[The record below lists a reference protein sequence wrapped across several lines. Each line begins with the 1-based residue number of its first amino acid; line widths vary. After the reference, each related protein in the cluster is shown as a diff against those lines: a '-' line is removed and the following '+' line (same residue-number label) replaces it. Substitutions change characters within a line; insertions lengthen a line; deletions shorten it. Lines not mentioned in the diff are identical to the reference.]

1 MEVKMQ
7 LNYEDANKIVQRTI
21 KVLGRNINI
30 MDRKGKIIASGNPA
44 QIGGTHEGSLIA
56 MQRGEPV
63 EIYKEDV
70 WRLKGVQPGVNIPIK
85 LEDSIVG
92 AVEISGDP
100 SEVKQF
106 GGMVKEIVELMLH
119 EAYMVNKLQ
128 NDSKVREIY
137 IQELINSRNP
147 EKFKELVDRG
157 NMLGI
162 NIQVPRICMLMDTY
176 YLPETVTYLIKG
188 KYSDFED
195 ERQLLQGLKDRI
207 IGFIKEY
214 EGFGNNDIIQHI
226 GGDRFVI
233 LKEVQ
238 SDLPE
243 AEIKARAIEFCENL
257 GKELSSEFLLKILW
271 GIGRLYRGSDAL
283 YNSYRDSL
291 AAINI
296 SAKYEHVG
304 RIVHIDDVTVENIV
318 SSIPSEQMELLLKS
332 FHPLANLPGRMR
344 NELMETLE
352 AFFESSMNITDTAKK
367 LGVHRN
373 SVIYRLSK
381 IKEVTGLD
389 PSYFRDLVQL
399 YLAFL
404 SRQH

>member
-1 MEVKMQ
+1 MQ

-92 AVEISGDP
+92 AVEISGNP

-157 NMLGI
+157 NVLGI

-367 LGVHRN
+367 LDVHRN
-373 SVIYRLSK
+373 SVIYRLNK

>member
-1 MEVKMQ
+1 MQ

-92 AVEISGDP
+92 AVEISGNP

-157 NMLGI
+157 NVLGI

-214 EGFGNNDIIQHI
+214 DGFSNNDIIQHI

-367 LGVHRN
+367 LDVHRN
-373 SVIYRLSK
+373 SVIYRLNK

>member
-1 MEVKMQ
+1 MQ

-92 AVEISGDP
+92 AVEISGNP

-214 EGFGNNDIIQHI
+214 DGFGNNDIIQHI